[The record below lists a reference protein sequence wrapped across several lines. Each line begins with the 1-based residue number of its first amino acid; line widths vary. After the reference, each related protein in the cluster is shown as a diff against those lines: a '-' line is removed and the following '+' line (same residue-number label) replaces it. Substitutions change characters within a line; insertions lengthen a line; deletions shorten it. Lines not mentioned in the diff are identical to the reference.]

1 MRTRP
6 SLLLAG
12 LLVVLHLGLHLAC
25 RQPPEPPRGVDEN
38 PPVEDIV
45 EETVEPAPE
54 SARVLVENDWLAVTE
69 VRLAPGAR
77 LTLHR
82 DGDRVVY
89 AHTGQSLRFT
99 PRSAPDRTSV
109 RSFAAGEAGRVP
121 SGALTVENTGPP
133 EARFLTVT
141 RSSQPSPVLA
151 GRGPGLA
158 GAVRSRELFRD
169 RQIAVSALTL
179 EAGASLSVPDA
190 PLEVIQILGPGEL
203 RVETEGDETEGDETE
218 IETGDSGGPI
228 TTGGGP
234 VRIVAG
240 RYRVTNPGRQPVR
253 VVVFSFRS

>member
-1 MRTRP
+1 MRTHSPR
-6 SLLLAG
+6 LLAG
-12 LLVVLHLGLHLAC
+12 LLVVLQSGLHLAC

-45 EETVEPAPE
+45 AETVEPAPE

-99 PRSAPDRTSV
+99 PRSAPDRPSV
-109 RSFAAGEAGRVP
+109 RSFAAGEVARVP
-121 SGALTVENTGPP
+121 SGALMVENTGPP
-133 EARFLTVT
+133 EARCLTVT
-141 RSSQPSPVLA
+141 RSSQPAPALA

-158 GAVRSRELFRD
+158 GAARSRELFRD

-179 EAGASLSVPDA
+179 DAGASLSVADA
-190 PLEVIQILGPGEL
+190 PLEVIQVLGPGEL
-203 RVETEGDETEGDETE
+203 QVETEGVD
-218 IETGDSGGPI
+218 TGDQGGPI
-228 TTGGGP
+228 STGGGP
-234 VRIVAG
+234 ARIVAG
-240 RYRVTNPGRQPVR
+240 RYRVTNPGGQPVR